1 LDLKLIQNG
10 VDKLVLNLSY
20 IDKVEV
26 LKEKEGEHL
35 RIIFKEDVPFKD
47 FLLAIK
53 PEVRITWGTAL
64 E

>member
-1 LDLKLIQNG
+1 
-10 VDKLVLNLSY
+10 
-20 IDKVEV
+20 
-26 LKEKEGEHL
+26 L